1 MQCTLVQI
9 HWKLCVFCLLCEAY
23 LRWSMLHGSERNTD
37 PADLI
42 RYTKE
47 WEFYE
52 MFGLVTLGEM
62 MQPHIT
68 LIYEEALMRRSS
80 GGNSNDLK

>member
-1 MQCTLVQI
+1 MQI

-23 LRWSMLHGSERNTD
+23 LRWSALHASERNTD

-52 MFGLVTLGEM
+52 MFGSAALGELT
-62 MQPHIT
+62 QPHIGSKGIIVIIVR
-68 LIYEEALMRRSS
+68 IYWKLW
-80 GGNSNDLK
+80 